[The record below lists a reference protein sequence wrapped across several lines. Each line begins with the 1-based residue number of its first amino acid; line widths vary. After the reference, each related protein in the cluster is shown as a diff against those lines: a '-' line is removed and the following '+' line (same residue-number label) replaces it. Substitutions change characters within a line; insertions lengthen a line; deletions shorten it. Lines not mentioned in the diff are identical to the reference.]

1 MIYQLNDSLVILF
14 NFIWKFKY
22 KILNK
27 ETIRLEILKIVFI
40 PHLNLQ

>member
-14 NFIWKFKY
+14 NFVWKFGN

-27 ETIRLEILKIVFI
+27 ETIRLEIRKIVFI
-40 PHLNLQ
+40 PDLNLQ